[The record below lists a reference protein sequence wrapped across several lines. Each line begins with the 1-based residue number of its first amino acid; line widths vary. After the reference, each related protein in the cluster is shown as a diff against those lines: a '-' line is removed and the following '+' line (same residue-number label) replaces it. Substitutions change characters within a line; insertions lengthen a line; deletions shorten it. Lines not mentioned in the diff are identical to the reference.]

1 MILLHRCILLN
12 RFYHSKPQSS
22 VVQRLI
28 QCETRDNFLR
38 GITQPKQNGGTMAKR
53 MCSSA
58 AASTQD
64 GLKRVS
70 IEGNIAVGKS
80 TFARLLR
87 AACPDW
93 EVVAEPVSQWQ
104 NIDSG
109 TSKEKMVSNL
119 LEMMYKDPQR
129 WSYTFQTY
137 SCMSRFKTQ
146 LQPTRARPLPSQGT
160 PVRVYERS
168 IYSDRYIFAL
178 NMYEL
183 GCINSTEWAVY
194 QDWHS
199 LLVEQFGH
207 QVALEGIIYL
217 KAPPGKCMERLQ
229 RRGRPEETTV
239 QLDYLHK
246 LNEQHERWL
255 VEKTTAVHFEWLK
268 KIPVLELDASVEFQS
283 DPIAQKNFIAQV
295 KDFFTAL

>member
-1 MILLHRCILLN
+1 MVFLHRCILSRL
-12 RFYHSKPQSS
+12 FITKPQT
-22 VVQRLI
+22 RLL
-28 QCETRDNFLR
+28 QLCVTRDYLLR
-38 GITQPKQNGGTMAKR
+38 DIAPPKHNRSTMAKR
-53 MCSSA
+53 MYSGA
-58 AASTQD
+58 ALSTQD

-80 TFARLLR
+80 TFTGLLR

-93 EVVAEPVSQWQ
+93 EVVSEPVSQWQ

-109 TSKEKMVSNL
+109 TSKEKTVSNL
-119 LEMMYKDPQR
+119 LEMMYQDPQR
-129 WSYTFQTY
+129 WSYTFQTH

-146 LQPTRARPLPSQGT
+146 LQPAPARQLASQGT
-160 PVRVYERS
+160 PVQVYERS
-168 IYSDRYIFAL
+168 VYSDRYIFAL

-183 GCINSTEWAVY
+183 GCINSTEWAIY

-199 LLVEQFGH
+199 LLVNQFGH

-217 KAPPGKCMERLQ
+217 KAPPEKCMERLH
-229 RRGRPEETTV
+229 RRGRQEEKTV
-239 QLDYLHK
+239 QLDYLQK
-246 LNEQHERWL
+246 LHEQHERWL
-255 VEKTTAVHFEWLK
+255 VEKKTEIHFEWLK

-283 DPIAQKNFIAQV
+283 DPKAQENFITQV

>member
-1 MILLHRCILLN
+1 MIFLHRCILLN
-12 RFYHSKPQSS
+12 RFYKSKPQSS
-22 VVQRLI
+22 VLQRLRH
-28 QCETRDNFLR
+28 CETRDNCLR

-53 MCSSA
+53 MRTSA

-64 GLKRVS
+64 ALKRVS

-80 TFARLLR
+80 TFARLLT
-87 AACPDW
+87 AACPYW
-93 EVVAEPVSQWQ
+93 EVVTEPVSKWQ

-109 TSKEKMVSNL
+109 TSKEKTVSNL

-146 LQPTRARPLPSQGT
+146 LRPMPARPPTSQGT
-160 PVRVYERS
+160 PAQVYERS

-183 GCINSTEWAVY
+183 GCINPTEWAVY

-217 KAPPGKCMERLQ
+217 KAPPEKCMERLQ

-239 QLDYLHK
+239 QLDYLRK
-246 LNEQHERWL
+246 LHEHHERWL
-255 VEKTTAVHFEWLK
+255 VEKTTAIHFEWLK

-283 DPIAQKNFIAQV
+283 DSTAQTNFITQV
-295 KDFFTAL
+295 KDFFSAL